1 MRRMLAGLVVV
12 AAVVALGAPLF
23 AAEQTVTGQIID
35 QTCYMKDKASN
46 AGRDH
51 KMATDVKDCAV
62 ACAKK
67 GAPMA
72 ILTSDGKVY
81 QITGDLAANMNEK
94 LVPHVAH
101 TVEVTGEVTT
111 ANGKNMIAANSLKM
125 ISK

>member
-1 MRRMLAGLVVV
+1 MRKMSASLAV
-12 AAVVALGAPLF
+12 AAFLVALGAPAF
-23 AAEQTVTGQIID
+23 AKEETVKGQIID

-46 AGRDH
+46 AGKDH
-51 KMATDVKDCAV
+51 KMAADVKDCAV

-72 ILTSDGKVY
+72 LLPTDGKVY

-94 LVPHVAH
+94 IVPHVSH

-111 ANGKNMIAANSLKM
+111 KDGKMSIASNSLKM
-125 ISK
+125 ISR

>member
-1 MRRMLAGLVVV
+1 MRRMLAGLVVA

>member
-1 MRRMLAGLVVV
+1 MLAGLVVV

>member
-1 MRRMLAGLVVV
+1 MRRMLAGLVVA

-46 AGRDH
+46 AGKDH

-101 TVEVTGEVTT
+101 TVEITGEVTS

>member
-1 MRRMLAGLVVV
+1 MRRMLAGLVVA

-101 TVEVTGEVTT
+101 TVEVTGEVTS

>member
-46 AGRDH
+46 AGKDH